1 MDPIVPKPLH
11 PLGIPLPLLL
21 LAAAVMAFLPCTLP
35 RWRLANGQLVER
47 NQGLPVPE
55 GPLWMKRAGRL
66 SRNLALDGSVGR
78 DDAHPIDDFHL
89 RPVVIEKACLL
100 VGGEQM
106 VRCSLGSPQ
115 LHSGFN
121 GLEAGVLQKLI
132 AQFERL
138 RYNDKELQC
147 T

>member
-1 MDPIVPKPLH
+1 
-11 PLGIPLPLLL
+11 
-21 LAAAVMAFLPCTLP
+21 MAFLPCTLP
-35 RWRLANGQLVER
+35 HWRVANGQLEDR
-47 NQGLPVPE
+47 NQGLLVPE
-55 GPLWMKRAGRL
+55 GALWMNRAGRL
-66 SRNLALDGSVGR
+66 SRNLIREGSVGR
-78 DDAHPIDDFHL
+78 GDAHLVDDGIL

-106 VRCSLGSPQ
+106 VRCSLVSQQ

-132 AQFERL
+132 AQIEWL
-138 RYNDKELQC
+138 RYNNKESEC

>member
-1 MDPIVPKPLH
+1 MDPIVPKPRH

-21 LAAAVMAFLPCTLP
+21 LAAAVMAFLPRTLP
-35 RWRLANGQLVER
+35 RWRVANGQLEDR
-47 NQGLPVPE
+47 NQGPLDPE
-55 GPLWMKRAGRL
+55 GALWMNWAGRL
-66 SRNLALDGSVGR
+66 SRNLSLEGSVVR

-89 RPVVIEKACLL
+89 RPVDIEKACLL

-106 VRCSLGSPQ
+106 VSCSLGSPQ

-121 GLEAGVLQKLI
+121 GLEAAVLQKQRAEI
-132 AQFERL
+132 QRL
-138 RYNDKELQC
+138 RCNDKESQC